1 MDPTSSLDLI
11 SKEKVHHFFIFLP
24 LLTLFL
30 IKVNLFILIGYTI
43 IWALAE
49 VYVINLTAFKNL
61 SANAVI
67 SPPNPKKTFPSLFL
81 KRASD
86 SPFSNKTMR

>member
-67 SPPNPKKTFPSLFL
+67 SPPNPKKKLKPRLLFWL
-81 KRASD
+81 LV
-86 SPFSNKTMR
+86 